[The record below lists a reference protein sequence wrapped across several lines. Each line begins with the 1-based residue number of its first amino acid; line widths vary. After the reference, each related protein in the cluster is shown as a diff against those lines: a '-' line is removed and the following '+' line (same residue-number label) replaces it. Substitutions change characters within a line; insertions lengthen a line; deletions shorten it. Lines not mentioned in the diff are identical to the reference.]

1 MLDLLSRIVST
12 VFSVPFAFSILR
24 ITTPILFAALA
35 AVVADRAGVTNIGLE
50 GIMMISALTGVIFSA
65 WTQSAWFGLLMAIL
79 LGVLVALMIGFFALQ
94 LKTDIILAGIA
105 VNMLGGG
112 GTIFFMYLA
121 SGDRGYSANL
131 ASKVM
136 PTVHI
141 PLLRDIPVL
150 GEILSGHNLL
160 TYLAFLCVLLVWIL
174 LYKTPLGLQL
184 RAVGENSHAADSVGV
199 SVNRVK
205 YLALAVSG
213 VLAGMG
219 GAFMS
224 MGYMS
229 SFNTNMTAGRG
240 FIALAAEAMGQGEP
254 VGTMLTS
261 LLFGF
266 ADALAA
272 NMQSLGLPAEL
283 VKMTPYVFTIAG
295 LAIYAAT
302 KLGTHRR
309 KKRKG
314 QTTGGA
320 APEAS

>member
-1 MLDLLSRIVST
+1 MFENILSTIFST
-12 VFSVPFAFSILR
+12 TFAFSILR

-65 WTQSAWFGLLMAIL
+65 WTQSATIGLLFAIL
-79 LGVLVALMIGFFALQ
+79 LGVLVALMIGFFALK

-136 PTVHI
+136 PTINI
-141 PLLRDIPVL
+141 PIIKDIPII
-150 GEILSGHNLL
+150 GDILSGHNLL
-160 TYLAFLCVLLVWIL
+160 TYLAFFCVFLVWVL
-174 LYKTPLGLQL
+174 LYKTPLGLKI
-184 RAVGENSHAADSVGV
+184 RAVGESAHAADSVGV
-199 SVNRVK
+199 SVNK
-205 YLALAVSG
+205 ISYIALAISG
-213 VLAGMG
+213 ALAGIG

-240 FIALAAEAMGQGEP
+240 FIALAAEAMGRGEP
-254 VGTMLTS
+254 IGTMLSS

-266 ADALAA
+266 ADALAN
-272 NMQSLGLPAEL
+272 NMQSFGLPAEL
-283 VKMTPYVFTIAG
+283 VKMTPYVFTIVG
-295 LAIYAAT
+295 LSIYAARANN
-302 KLGTHRR
+302 KYKNAARA
-309 KKRKG
+309 KKKK
-314 QTTGGA
+314 A
-320 APEAS
+320 AKTIA

>member
-1 MLDLLSRIVST
+1 
-12 VFSVPFAFSILR
+12 
-24 ITTPILFAALA
+24 
-35 AVVADRAGVTNIGLE
+35 
-50 GIMMISALTGVIFSA
+50 
-65 WTQSAWFGLLMAIL
+65 MAIL

>member
-1 MLDLLSRIVST
+1 MLDMISRLVATI
-12 VFSVPFAFSILR
+12 FSVPFGFSILR

-65 WTQSAWFGLLMAIL
+65 WTQSAWFGLLMAMV
-79 LGVLVALMIGFFALQ
+79 LGVLAALMIAFFALK
-94 LKTDIILAGIA
+94 LKTDIVLAGIA

-136 PTVHI
+136 PTIHI
-141 PLLRDIPVL
+141 PLLKDIPVV
-150 GEILSGHNLL
+150 GQILSGHNLL
-160 TYLAFLCVLLVWIL
+160 TYVAFLSVILVWVL

-184 RAVGENSHAADSVGV
+184 RAVGENPNAADSVGV

-205 YLALAVSG
+205 YVAIAISG
-213 VLAGMG
+213 VLAGLG

-283 VKMTPYVFTIAG
+283 VKLTPYVFTVAG
-295 LAIYAAT
+295 LAIYAAA
-302 KLGTHRR
+302 KMNSGSRR
-309 KKRKG
+309 KKQKN
-314 QTTGGA
+314 TEAA
-320 APEAS
+320 APEAT

>member
-1 MLDLLSRIVST
+1 MKMLTDILSIIFT
-12 VFSVPFAFSILR
+12 EAFAFSIFR

-65 WTQSAWFGLLMAIL
+65 WTESAWLGLLCAIL
-79 LGVLVALMIGFFALQ
+79 LGVATALMIGFFALK

-105 VNMLGGG
+105 VNMLGNG

-136 PTVHI
+136 PTVNI
-141 PLLRDIPVL
+141 PGLQSIPIL
-150 GEILSGHNLL
+150 GGIFSGHNIL
-160 TYLAFLCVLLVWIL
+160 TYFAFIAVFLVWVL
-174 LYKTPLGLQL
+174 LYKTPMGLQI
-184 RAVGENSHAADSVGV
+184 RAVGESPNAADSVGV
-199 SVNRVK
+199 SVNRIK
-205 YLALAVSG
+205 YIALAISG
-213 VLAGMG
+213 GLAGLG

-240 FIALAAEAMGQGEP
+240 FIALAAEAMGRGEP
-254 VGTMLTS
+254 IGTMLTS

-266 ADALAA
+266 ADALAN
-272 NMQSLGLPAEL
+272 NMQSLGLPQEL
-283 VKMTPYVFTIAG
+283 VAMTPYIFTIVG
-295 LAIYAAT
+295 LAVYAAST
-302 KLGTHRR
+302 LKKSR
-309 KKRKG
+309 KKL
-314 QTTGGA
+314 
-320 APEAS
+320 E

>member
-1 MLDLLSRIVST
+1 MLQGILKIIFSEAF
-12 VFSVPFAFSILR
+12 VFSIFR

-65 WTQSAWFGLLMAIL
+65 WTQSAWIGLLCAIL
-79 LGVLVALMIGFFALQ
+79 LGVATALMIGFFALK

-105 VNMLGGG
+105 VNMLGNG

-136 PTVHI
+136 PTVNL
-141 PLLRDIPVL
+141 PLIQNIPVL
-150 GEILSGHNLL
+150 GSTISGHNIL
-160 TYLAFLCVLLVWIL
+160 TYFAFICVALTWVL
-174 LYKTPLGLQL
+174 LYKTPMGLQI
-184 RAVGENSHAADSVGV
+184 RAVGESPNAADSVGV
-199 SVNRVK
+199 SVNRIK
-205 YLALAVSG
+205 YIALGISG
-213 VLAGMG
+213 ALAGMG

-240 FIALAAEAMGQGEP
+240 FIALAAEAMGRGEP
-254 VGTMLTS
+254 IGTMLTS

-266 ADALAA
+266 ADALAN
-272 NMQSLGLPAEL
+272 NMQSLGLPQEL
-283 VKMTPYVFTIAG
+283 VAMTPYIFTIVG
-295 LAIYAAT
+295 LAVYAAST
-302 KLGTHRR
+302 LKKNR
-309 KKRKG
+309 KKL
-314 QTTGGA
+314 
-320 APEAS
+320 E

>member
-1 MLDLLSRIVST
+1 MLEGILGIIFSEAF
-12 VFSVPFAFSILR
+12 VFSIFR

-65 WTQSAWFGLLMAIL
+65 WTESAWVGLLCAIL
-79 LGVLVALMIGFFALQ
+79 LGVATALMIGFFALK

-105 VNMLGGG
+105 VNMLGNG

-136 PTVHI
+136 PTIQLPVI
-141 PLLRDIPVL
+141 QSIPVV
-150 GEILSGHNLL
+150 GGILSGHNIL
-160 TYLAFLCVLLVWIL
+160 TYFAFVCVALTWVL
-174 LYKTPLGLQL
+174 LYKTPMGLQI
-184 RAVGENSHAADSVGV
+184 RAVGESPNAADSVGV
-199 SVNRVK
+199 SVNRIK
-205 YLALAVSG
+205 YIALAISG
-213 VLAGMG
+213 ALAGMG

-240 FIALAAEAMGQGEP
+240 FIALAAEAMGRGEP
-254 VGTMLTS
+254 IGTMLTS

-266 ADALAA
+266 ADALAN
-272 NMQSLGLPAEL
+272 NMQSLGLPQEL
-283 VKMTPYVFTIAG
+283 VAMTPYIFTIVG
-295 LAIYAAT
+295 LAVYAASSL
-302 KLGTHRR
+302 KKSR
-309 KKRKG
+309 KKL
-314 QTTGGA
+314 
-320 APEAS
+320 E

>member
-1 MLDLLSRIVST
+1 MKMLTDILGIIFT
-12 VFSVPFAFSILR
+12 EAFAFSIFR

-65 WTQSAWFGLLMAIL
+65 WTESAWLGLLCAVL
-79 LGVLVALMIGFFALQ
+79 LGVATALMIGFFALK

-105 VNMLGGG
+105 VNMLGNG

-136 PTVHI
+136 PTIQLPVI
-141 PLLRDIPVL
+141 QSIPVV
-150 GEILSGHNLL
+150 GGILSGHNIL
-160 TYLAFLCVLLVWIL
+160 TYFAFVCVALTWVL
-174 LYKTPLGLQL
+174 LYKTPMGLQI
-184 RAVGENSHAADSVGV
+184 RAVGESPNAADSVGV
-199 SVNRVK
+199 SVNRIK
-205 YLALAVSG
+205 YIALAISG
-213 VLAGMG
+213 ALAGMG

-240 FIALAAEAMGQGEP
+240 FIALAAEAMGRGEP
-254 VGTMLTS
+254 IGTMLTS

-266 ADALAA
+266 ADALAN
-272 NMQSLGLPAEL
+272 NMQSLGLPQEL
-283 VKMTPYVFTIAG
+283 VAMTPYIFTIVG
-295 LAIYAAT
+295 LAVYAAST
-302 KLGTHRR
+302 LKKSR
-309 KKRKG
+309 KKL
-314 QTTGGA
+314 
-320 APEAS
+320 E

>member
-1 MLDLLSRIVST
+1 MLQSIIGIIFSEAF
-12 VFSVPFAFSILR
+12 VFSIFR

-65 WTQSAWFGLLMAIL
+65 WTQSAWVGLLCAIL
-79 LGVLVALMIGFFALQ
+79 LGVATALMIGFFALK

-105 VNMLGGG
+105 VNMLGNG

-136 PTVHI
+136 PTIQLPVI
-141 PLLRDIPVL
+141 QSIPVV
-150 GEILSGHNLL
+150 GGILSGHNIL
-160 TYLAFLCVLLVWIL
+160 TYFAFVCVALTWVL
-174 LYKTPLGLQL
+174 LYKTPMGLQI
-184 RAVGENSHAADSVGV
+184 RAVGESPNAADSVGV
-199 SVNRVK
+199 SVNRIK
-205 YLALAVSG
+205 YIALAISG
-213 VLAGMG
+213 ALAGMG

-240 FIALAAEAMGQGEP
+240 FIALAAEAMGRGEP
-254 VGTMLTS
+254 IGTMLTS

-266 ADALAA
+266 ADALAN
-272 NMQSLGLPAEL
+272 NMQSLGLPQEL
-283 VKMTPYVFTIAG
+283 VAMTPYIFTIVG
-295 LAIYAAT
+295 LAVYAAST
-302 KLGTHRR
+302 LKKSR
-309 KKRKG
+309 KKL
-314 QTTGGA
+314 
-320 APEAS
+320 E

>member
-1 MLDLLSRIVST
+1 MLEGILGIIFSEAF
-12 VFSVPFAFSILR
+12 VFSIFR

-65 WTQSAWFGLLMAIL
+65 WTESAWVGLLCAIL
-79 LGVLVALMIGFFALQ
+79 LGVATALMIGFFALK

-105 VNMLGGG
+105 VNMLGNG

-136 PTVHI
+136 PTIQLPVI
-141 PLLRDIPVL
+141 QSIPVV
-150 GEILSGHNLL
+150 GGILSGHNIL
-160 TYLAFLCVLLVWIL
+160 TYFAFVCVALTWVL
-174 LYKTPLGLQL
+174 LYKTPMGLQI
-184 RAVGENSHAADSVGV
+184 RAVGESPNAADSVGV
-199 SVNRVK
+199 SVNRIK
-205 YLALAVSG
+205 YIALAISG
-213 VLAGMG
+213 ALAGMG

-240 FIALAAEAMGQGEP
+240 FIALAAEAMGRGEP
-254 VGTMLTS
+254 IGTMLTS

-266 ADALAA
+266 ADALAN
-272 NMQSLGLPAEL
+272 NMQSLGLPQEL
-283 VKMTPYVFTIAG
+283 VAMTPYIFTIVG
-295 LAIYAAT
+295 LAVYAAST
-302 KLGTHRR
+302 LKKSR
-309 KKRKG
+309 KKL
-314 QTTGGA
+314 
-320 APEAS
+320 E

>member
-1 MLDLLSRIVST
+1 MKMLTDILSIIFT
-12 VFSVPFAFSILR
+12 EAFAFSIFR

-65 WTQSAWFGLLMAIL
+65 WTESAWLGLLCAIL
-79 LGVLVALMIGFFALQ
+79 LGVATALMIGFFALK

-105 VNMLGGG
+105 VNMLGNG

-136 PTVHI
+136 PTVNI
-141 PLLRDIPVL
+141 PGLQSIPIL
-150 GEILSGHNLL
+150 GGIFSGHNIL
-160 TYLAFLCVLLVWIL
+160 TYFAFLAVFLVWVL
-174 LYKTPLGLQL
+174 LYKTPMGLQI
-184 RAVGENSHAADSVGV
+184 RAVGESPNAADSVGV
-199 SVNRVK
+199 SVNRIK
-205 YLALAVSG
+205 YIALAISG
-213 VLAGMG
+213 GLAGLG

-240 FIALAAEAMGQGEP
+240 FIALAAEAMGRGEP
-254 VGTMLTS
+254 IGTMLTS

-266 ADALAA
+266 ADALAN
-272 NMQSLGLPAEL
+272 NMQSLGLPQEL
-283 VKMTPYVFTIAG
+283 VAMTPYVFTVVG
-295 LAIYAAT
+295 LAVYAAST
-302 KLGTHRR
+302 LKKSR
-309 KKRKG
+309 KKL
-314 QTTGGA
+314 
-320 APEAS
+320 E

>member
-1 MLDLLSRIVST
+1 MLEGILGIIFSEAF
-12 VFSVPFAFSILR
+12 VFSIFR

-65 WTQSAWFGLLMAIL
+65 WTESAWVGLLCAIL
-79 LGVLVALMIGFFALQ
+79 LGVATALMIGFFALK

-105 VNMLGGG
+105 VNMLGNG

-136 PTVHI
+136 PTIQLPVI
-141 PLLRDIPVL
+141 QSIPVL
-150 GEILSGHNLL
+150 GGILSGHNIL
-160 TYLAFLCVLLVWIL
+160 TYFAFVCVALTWVL
-174 LYKTPLGLQL
+174 LYKTPMGLQI
-184 RAVGENSHAADSVGV
+184 RAVGESPNAADSVGV
-199 SVNRVK
+199 SVNRIK
-205 YLALAVSG
+205 YIALAISG
-213 VLAGMG
+213 ALAGMG

-240 FIALAAEAMGQGEP
+240 FIALAAEAMGRGEP
-254 VGTMLTS
+254 IGTMLTS

-266 ADALAA
+266 ADALAN
-272 NMQSLGLPAEL
+272 NMQSLGLPQEL
-283 VKMTPYVFTIAG
+283 VAMTPYIFTIVG
-295 LAIYAAT
+295 LAVYAAST
-302 KLGTHRR
+302 LKKSR
-309 KKRKG
+309 KKL
-314 QTTGGA
+314 
-320 APEAS
+320 E

>member
-1 MLDLLSRIVST
+1 MKMLTDILSIIFT
-12 VFSVPFAFSILR
+12 EAFAFSIFR

-65 WTQSAWFGLLMAIL
+65 WTESAWVGLLCAIL
-79 LGVLVALMIGFFALQ
+79 LGVATALMIGFFALK

-105 VNMLGGG
+105 VNMLGNG

-136 PTVHI
+136 PTIQLPVI
-141 PLLRDIPVL
+141 QSIPVL
-150 GEILSGHNLL
+150 GGILSGHNIL
-160 TYLAFLCVLLVWIL
+160 TYFAFVCVALTWVL
-174 LYKTPLGLQL
+174 LYKTPMGLQI
-184 RAVGENSHAADSVGV
+184 RAVGESPNAADSVGV
-199 SVNRVK
+199 SVNRIK
-205 YLALAVSG
+205 YIALAISG
-213 VLAGMG
+213 ALAGMG

-240 FIALAAEAMGQGEP
+240 FIALAAEAMGRGEP
-254 VGTMLTS
+254 IGTMLTS

-266 ADALAA
+266 ADALAN
-272 NMQSLGLPAEL
+272 NMQSLGLPQEL
-283 VKMTPYVFTIAG
+283 VALTPYVFTIVG
-295 LAIYAAT
+295 LALYAAST
-302 KLGTHRR
+302 LKKNR
-309 KKRKG
+309 KKL
-314 QTTGGA
+314 
-320 APEAS
+320 E

>member
-1 MLDLLSRIVST
+1 MKMLTDILSIIFT
-12 VFSVPFAFSILR
+12 EAFAFSIFR

-65 WTQSAWFGLLMAIL
+65 WTESAWLGLLCAIL
-79 LGVLVALMIGFFALQ
+79 LGVATALMIGFFALK

-105 VNMLGGG
+105 VNMLGNG

-136 PTVHI
+136 PTVNI
-141 PLLRDIPVL
+141 PGLQSIPIL
-150 GEILSGHNLL
+150 GGIFSGHNIL
-160 TYLAFLCVLLVWIL
+160 TYFAFLAVFLVWVL
-174 LYKTPLGLQL
+174 LYKTPMGLQI
-184 RAVGENSHAADSVGV
+184 RAVGESPNAADSVGV
-199 SVNRVK
+199 SVNRIK
-205 YLALAVSG
+205 YIALAISG
-213 VLAGMG
+213 GLAGLG

-240 FIALAAEAMGQGEP
+240 FIALAAEAMGRGEP
-254 VGTMLTS
+254 IGTMLTS

-266 ADALAA
+266 ADALAN
-272 NMQSLGLPAEL
+272 NMQSLGLPQEL
-283 VKMTPYVFTIAG
+283 VAMTPYIFTIVG
-295 LAIYAAT
+295 LAVYAAST
-302 KLGTHRR
+302 LKKSR
-309 KKRKG
+309 KKL
-314 QTTGGA
+314 
-320 APEAS
+320 E

>member
-1 MLDLLSRIVST
+1 MKMLTDILSIIFT
-12 VFSVPFAFSILR
+12 EAFAFSIFR

-65 WTQSAWFGLLMAIL
+65 WTESAWLGLLCAIL
-79 LGVLVALMIGFFALQ
+79 LGVATALMIGFFALK

-105 VNMLGGG
+105 VNMLGNG

-136 PTVHI
+136 PTVNI
-141 PLLRDIPVL
+141 PGLQDIPVL
-150 GEILSGHNLL
+150 GGILSGHNIL
-160 TYLAFLCVLLVWIL
+160 TYFAFLAVFLVWVL
-174 LYKTPLGLQL
+174 LYKTPMGLQI
-184 RAVGENSHAADSVGV
+184 RAVGESPNAADSVGV
-199 SVNRVK
+199 SVNRIK
-205 YLALAVSG
+205 YIALAISG
-213 VLAGMG
+213 GLAGLG

-240 FIALAAEAMGQGEP
+240 FIALAAEAMGRGEP
-254 VGTMLTS
+254 IGTMLTS

-266 ADALAA
+266 ADALAN
-272 NMQSLGLPAEL
+272 NMQSLGLPQEL
-283 VKMTPYVFTIAG
+283 VALTPYVFTIVG
-295 LAIYAAT
+295 LALYAAST
-302 KLGTHRR
+302 LKKNR
-309 KKRKG
+309 KKL
-314 QTTGGA
+314 
-320 APEAS
+320 E

>member
-1 MLDLLSRIVST
+1 MKMLTDILSIIFT
-12 VFSVPFAFSILR
+12 EAFAFSIFR

-65 WTQSAWFGLLMAIL
+65 WTESAWVGLLCAIL
-79 LGVLVALMIGFFALQ
+79 LGVATALMIGFFALK

-105 VNMLGGG
+105 VNMLGNG

-136 PTVHI
+136 PTIQLPVI
-141 PLLRDIPVL
+141 QSIPVV
-150 GEILSGHNLL
+150 GGILSGHNIL
-160 TYLAFLCVLLVWIL
+160 TYFAFVCVALTWVL
-174 LYKTPLGLQL
+174 LYKTPMGLQI
-184 RAVGENSHAADSVGV
+184 RAVGESPNAADSVGV
-199 SVNRVK
+199 SVNRIK
-205 YLALAVSG
+205 YIALAISG
-213 VLAGMG
+213 ALAGMG

-240 FIALAAEAMGQGEP
+240 FIALAAEAMGRGEP
-254 VGTMLTS
+254 IGTMLTS

-266 ADALAA
+266 ADALAN
-272 NMQSLGLPAEL
+272 NMQIGRAH
-283 VKMTPYVFTIAG
+283 V
-295 LAIYAAT
+295 
-302 KLGTHRR
+302 
-309 KKRKG
+309 
-314 QTTGGA
+314 
-320 APEAS
+320 